1 MSEDISKTAFV
12 SGTDYTLKTG
22 AEKLG
27 GRTSDWNGFSLTSE
41 DRARYILITR
51 VTDRAVFE
59 VTRRVGRFQDTMLVN
74 FARVEAEERM
84 VLVADGE

>member
-12 SGTDYTLKTG
+12 SGNVYTLKTG
-22 AEKLG
+22 AEKLE
-27 GRTSDWNGFSLTSE
+27 GRTSDWNDFSLTSE